1 VLPWLQDVFEYTVIN
16 AWGYTATASI
26 NVTVIEYG
34 ELPPLVDDLTDPVSL
49 NTDES
54 TTYDA
59 RKLIKSRSNA
69 TVRVR
74 GQGLACGPATT
85 MLAA

>member
-1 VLPWLQDVFEYTVIN
+1 MFEYTVIN

-34 ELPPLVDDLTDPVSL
+34 ELPPLVSDLTDPVGL
-49 NTDES
+49 IEGGS

-74 GQGLACGPATT
+74 VQGLPATQQNCC
-85 MLAA
+85 L